1 MRAVPPV
8 DYPVS
13 RQGLWDLAMGG
24 LAAASAAVPVDWL
37 ARQLGASR
45 VIGASDVRLLQ
56 AIALLLAVVAVAW
69 FWRRRALA
77 EKRSLRWDG
86 QAWHEVDG
94 EGGATELDTPS
105 ICIDL
110 GFALL
115 LRARLHPSGPLRWF
129 PLERRSASGRWH
141 ALRVVTQAAGVATR
155 ARLATGAAD
164 GGQT

>member
-1 MRAVPPV
+1 MRAAPPV

-37 ARQLGASR
+37 AWQLGASR
-45 VIGASDVRLLQ
+45 VIGASGVRLVQ
-56 AIALLLAVVAVAW
+56 AIALVLAVVAAAW
-69 FWRRRALA
+69 VWRRRALA

-86 QAWHEVDG
+86 QAWHEVDC
-94 EGGATELDTPS
+94 EGRATVLETPS

-115 LRARLHPSGPLRWF
+115 LRARLHWDRTVRWF

-141 ALRVVTQAAGVATR
+141 ALRVVTRGAGVATR
-155 ARLATGAAD
+155 ARLAAGAAD
-164 GGQT
+164 GGQP